1 MSSISLQ
8 VTSGLGNL
16 TRSKTVTDAHL
27 TRLVA
32 AYQAEANA
40 SINGTAT
47 NAQVI
52 TYIWNNAVSQ
62 WIAKVKAYEDSQAAE
77 AAVAA
82 VTKIS
87 ITD

>member
-1 MSSISLQ
+1 MSTIALQ

-32 AYQAEANA
+32 AYQTEANV
-40 SINGTAT
+40 SVNGTAT

-52 TYIWNNAVSQ
+52 TYIWEQAVAG
-62 WIAKVKAYEDSQAAE
+62 WIAKVKQYEADQATQT
-77 AAVAA
+77 AVAG
-82 VTKIS
+82 VTP
-87 ITD
+87 ITLA

>member
-1 MSSISLQ
+1 MSTIAFQ

-32 AYQAEANA
+32 AYQSEANTA
-40 SINGTAT
+40 INGTAT

-52 TYIWNNAVSQ
+52 TYLLDNTVAD
-62 WIAKVKAYEDSQAAE
+62 WIAKVKAYESQQATTT
-77 AAVAA
+77 AVAG
-82 VTKIS
+82 VTNIAMS
-87 ITD
+87 